1 MFSLGILRFHKHHAL
16 QHQHVASMVASINM
30 CVLLVYYMII
40 CVYFISSN
48 WQELLSSLHKR
59 LIFGKKN
66 KPMQFQKNRVTP
78 WKINMEPKNHLFE
91 KENHLNQTSM
101 IMFQPLIFRGVHM
114 QWDIHGTDL
123 RHWKPDSPGGFSQV
137 NEVPTLMDWAFA
149 VEKVLLVGLAGSH
162 WVIACGLNV

>member
-59 LIFGKKN
+59 LIFGKN
-66 KPMQFQKNRVTP
+66 QADA
-78 WKINMEPKNHLFE
+78 IS
-91 KENHLNQTSM
+91 KEQSY
-101 IMFQPLIFRGVHM
+101 
-114 QWDIHGTDL
+114 
-123 RHWKPDSPGGFSQV
+123 
-137 NEVPTLMDWAFA
+137 TLED
-149 VEKVLLVGLAGSH
+149 
-162 WVIACGLNV
+162 